1 MLFTQRLEL
10 IEGTVE
16 MLRAALPY
24 CPPVSEDAAGWDRA
38 AARRVADA
46 TSALGEMLHARIPES
61 WPTDLL
67 DQKALEWTIRH
78 LEDPATRGTAG
89 NYYVVLR
96 EGVTRTLVGVT
107 GFHTPVEGTAQ
118 IGYGIV
124 AEYYRR
130 GIASEATRAMIAE
143 LRKRPNLKRII
154 ALTYPDH
161 TASLGVMKKCG
172 MRYVGPGAEEGTVE
186 YELPVTA
193 GNAR

>member
-16 MLRAALPY
+16 LLRAALPY
-24 CPPVSEDAAGWDRA
+24 CPPVSEEAEGWDRH
-38 AARRVADA
+38 AARRIADE
-46 TSALGEMLHARIPES
+46 TSALGELLHARIPLS

-67 DQKALEWTIRH
+67 DQKAIEWTIRH
-78 LEDPATRGTAG
+78 LEDPTLRGTSG
-89 NYYVVLR
+89 NYFIVLR
-96 EGVTRTLVGVT
+96 DGATRTLVGMS
-107 GFHTPVEGTAQ
+107 GYHTPAPGTVQ

-124 AEYYRR
+124 SEYHRR

-143 LRKRPNLKRII
+143 LTKRPNVQRIT

-172 MRYVGPGAEEGTVE
+172 MTYVGPGAEEGTVE
-186 YELPVTA
+186 YEVVK
-193 GNAR
+193 